1 MDCFVDKLWCSSLKG
16 CTENVIFSIKKE
28 ALRTNY
34 VNFHTDKTTKLLIC
48 RICGVENKKSHAH
61 TCSYVHCKGTSI
73 SNGE

>member
-48 RICGVENKKSHAH
+48 RICGVENETLSL
-61 TCSYVHCKGTSI
+61 TVTECKRLA
-73 SNGE
+73 